1 MNTILVPVDFST
13 VTKAVV
19 AQAARMA
26 HAEQSRI
33 VLLHVTQPPAVS
45 SEYAPYLES
54 VGEIVV
60 LSQKSA
66 HQHLR
71 RLAAEL
77 RYDEI
82 PTEFLNPV
90 GVPAPTILAKARAL
104 HASYIVLGSHGH
116 TAFYELLVG
125 STAHSVLHRATCPV
139 VVVPT
144 PHKHRHRH
152 APATSPT
159 AETGLRHLALF

>member
-13 VTKAVV
+13 VTKSVV

-54 VGEIVV
+54 IGEIVE
-60 LSQKSA
+60 LSQRSA

-82 PTEFLNPV
+82 PTEFINPV
-90 GVPAPTILAKARAL
+90 GVPAPTILAKARTL
-104 HASYIVLGSHGH
+104 HADYIVMGSHGH

-125 STAHSVLHRATCPV
+125 STTHGVLHKAACPV

-152 APATSPT
+152 APATATS
-159 AETGLRHLALF
+159 AEGGLRHLALF